1 MRYFIGIDVA
11 KFKHTAC
18 VIDTDGTVLVE
29 SFDFTNDI
37 IGFQSLLKNIKP
49 FLKKKHL
56 VGMEDTGHYGD
67 NLRNFLLEKQYT
79 VVMLNPIVTSHIRKA
94 SNKAKNDRIDCFV
107 IANTM
112 MNPNFYR
119 DQQAQSIDY
128 ATVRQLTRMHHT
140 HMEEINRYK
149 CQLQKSIDI
158 VFPEFNSL
166 LNTKYSK
173 TYLEILDTYHSAY
186 TIANTD
192 IRLLRNTLKNV
203 GVGRSVSI
211 SAEQLKKAAKESIGQ
226 HNLAIEMDIPFLI
239 SLIRRL
245 TSILGEIDKKI
256 EEFSHQLNSPILDI
270 SGISH
275 FSAMSIISEL
285 GDITYFSNEKKLI
298 KFAGVNP
305 YVYESGTYSMTHT
318 RLEKKG
324 SKYLRK
330 TLYQIIDVVIRFNPV
345 FQAFY
350 QKKISQGKSYRCA
363 QGHCIRKLL
372 RVIYKILSTGE
383 RFNPVKLK

>member
-1 MRYFIGIDVA
+1 
-11 KFKHTAC
+11 
-18 VIDTDGTVLVE
+18 
-29 SFDFTNDI
+29 
-37 IGFQSLLKNIKP
+37 
-49 FLKKKHL
+49 
-56 VGMEDTGHYGD
+56 
-67 NLRNFLLEKQYT
+67 
-79 VVMLNPIVTSHIRKA
+79 MLNPIVTSHIRKA

-119 DQQAQSIDY
+119 DQQVQSIDY
-128 ATVRQLTRMHHT
+128 ATIRQLTRMHHT
-140 HMEEINRYK
+140 HTEEINRYK

-173 TYLEILDTYHSAY
+173 TYLEILDTYHGAY

-211 SAEQLKKAAKESIGQ
+211 SAEQLKKSAKESIGQ

-305 YVYESGTYSMTHT
+305 CVYESGTYSMTHT

-330 TLYQIIDVVIRFNPV
+330 TLYQIIDSVIRFNPI

-372 RVIYKILSTGE
+372 RIIYKILSTGE
-383 RFNPVKLK
+383 GFDSAKLK

>member
-1 MRYFIGIDVA
+1 
-11 KFKHTAC
+11 
-18 VIDTDGTVLVE
+18 
-29 SFDFTNDI
+29 
-37 IGFQSLLKNIKP
+37 
-49 FLKKKHL
+49 
-56 VGMEDTGHYGD
+56 
-67 NLRNFLLEKQYT
+67 
-79 VVMLNPIVTSHIRKA
+79 
-94 SNKAKNDRIDCFV
+94 
-107 IANTM
+107 
-112 MNPNFYR
+112 
-119 DQQAQSIDY
+119 
-128 ATVRQLTRMHHT
+128 
-140 HMEEINRYK
+140 
-149 CQLQKSIDI
+149 LQKSIDI

-173 TYLEILDTYHSAY
+173 TYLEILDTYRGAY

-211 SAEQLKKAAKESIGQ
+211 SAEQLKKSAKESIGQ

-305 YVYESGTYSMTHT
+305 CVYESGTYSMTHT

-330 TLYQIIDVVIRFNPV
+330 TLYQIIDSVIRFNPI

-372 RVIYKILSTGE
+372 RVIYKIISTGE
-383 RFNPVKLK
+383 GFDSAKLK

>member
-1 MRYFIGIDVA
+1 
-11 KFKHTAC
+11 
-18 VIDTDGTVLVE
+18 
-29 SFDFTNDI
+29 
-37 IGFQSLLKNIKP
+37 
-49 FLKKKHL
+49 
-56 VGMEDTGHYGD
+56 
-67 NLRNFLLEKQYT
+67 
-79 VVMLNPIVTSHIRKA
+79 
-94 SNKAKNDRIDCFV
+94 
-107 IANTM
+107 
-112 MNPNFYR
+112 
-119 DQQAQSIDY
+119 
-128 ATVRQLTRMHHT
+128 
-140 HMEEINRYK
+140 
-149 CQLQKSIDI
+149 
-158 VFPEFNSL
+158 
-166 LNTKYSK
+166 
-173 TYLEILDTYHSAY
+173 
-186 TIANTD
+186 
-192 IRLLRNTLKNV
+192 
-203 GVGRSVSI
+203 
-211 SAEQLKKAAKESIGQ
+211 
-226 HNLAIEMDIPFLI
+226 MDIPFLT

-305 YVYESGTYSMTHT
+305 CVYESGTYSMTHT

-330 TLYQIIDVVIRFNPV
+330 TLYQIIDSVIRFNPI

-372 RVIYKILSTGE
+372 RVIYKIISTGE
-383 RFNPVKLK
+383 GFDSAKLK

>member
-18 VIDTDGTVLVE
+18 VIDADGTVLVE
-29 SFDFTNDI
+29 PFDFTNDI
-37 IGFQSLLKNIKP
+37 VGFQSLLKNIKL

-67 NLRNFLLEKQYT
+67 NLRNFLLDKQYK

-119 DQQAQSIDY
+119 DQQVQSIDY
-128 ATVRQLTRMHHT
+128 ATIRQLTRMHHT
-140 HMEEINRYK
+140 HTEEINRYK

-173 TYLEILDTYHSAY
+173 TYLEILDTYHGAY

-211 SAEQLKKAAKESIGQ
+211 SAEQLKKSAKESIGQ
-226 HNLAIEMDIPFLI
+226 HNLAIEMDIPFLV

-256 EEFSHQLNSPILDI
+256 EELVDKTSEKFFQDIKNLKFEEKIIKDINDKIIAEEKNKSQSLKNSYIETKKYINNVENL
-270 SGISH
+270 SLSV
-275 FSAMSIISEL
+275 
-285 GDITYFSNEKKLI
+285 EKPKI
-298 KFAGVNP
+298 K
-305 YVYESGTYSMTHT
+305 
-318 RLEKKG
+318 
-324 SKYLRK
+324 
-330 TLYQIIDVVIRFNPV
+330 I
-345 FQAFY
+345 FQKEA
-350 QKKISQGKSYRCA
+350 
-363 QGHCIRKLL
+363 
-372 RVIYKILSTGE
+372 
-383 RFNPVKLK
+383 